1 MRFECWMTD
10 VGHLVRGLFVKFE
23 GNLKMSF

>member
-10 VGHLVRGLFVKFE
+10 VGHLIRGLVVKFE
-23 GNLKMSF
+23 GILKMSF